1 MKKAV
6 IAGIII
12 GFFVVSIISIYQTKE
27 YMISNI
33 IEEKEFLISQKTTL
47 ENIEANEKSE
57 EELHNIN
64 NMIKQFDEEL
74 KFWNSIP

>member
-12 GFFVVSIISIYQTKE
+12 GFFVVSIISIYAAKE